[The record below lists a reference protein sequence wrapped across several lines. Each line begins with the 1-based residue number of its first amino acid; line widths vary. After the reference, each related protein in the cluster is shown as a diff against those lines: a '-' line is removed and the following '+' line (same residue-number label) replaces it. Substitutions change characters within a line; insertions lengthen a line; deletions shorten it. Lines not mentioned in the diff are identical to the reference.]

1 MKNGNDGFSN
11 GRRRFLGSTGRAG
24 LLALGAPALAAGWA
38 EEAPGATDVRRYTA
52 GTYGLELDG
61 IFAGYVS
68 GFSGGY
74 VTTDAVKEKPGPDFI
89 QRKHPG
95 PLRTEPITIETGL
108 PMAKPFYEWI
118 KSGIEPSPKF
128 TRKSGAII
136 EYDMTRKEMGRRAFT
151 NALITEVEF
160 PPCDGASKDPARLT
174 VTFAPE
180 TVRLMGA
187 KGSSGPVAVKGQ
199 PWLRNSFKLMI
210 PGLDT
215 VRTSKIEALEVKVE
229 TVAQASGEV
238 RDYKLQPATI
248 QVPNLVITVADTSI
262 GPYYAWLDDF
272 LVAGHSTQDKEK
284 TGTLEYMTPDLKNP
298 LVTLTLYNLGIL
310 KVAPETAAAG
320 APVEAIRRSRVEMY
334 CEAIRADFKV

>member
-1 MKNGNDGFSN
+1 
-11 GRRRFLGSTGRAG
+11 
-24 LLALGAPALAAGWA
+24 
-38 EEAPGATDVRRYTA
+38 
-52 GTYGLELDG
+52 
-61 IFAGYVS
+61 
-68 GFSGGY
+68 
-74 VTTDAVKEKPGPDFI
+74 
-89 QRKHPG
+89 
-95 PLRTEPITIETGL
+95 L

-118 KSGIEPSPKF
+118 KSSIEPSPKF

-136 EYDMTRKEMGRRAFT
+136 EYDMTRKEMGRRAFA
-151 NALITEVEF
+151 NAIITEVEF
-160 PPCDGASKDPARLT
+160 PACDAQAKDAARLT

-180 TVRLMGA
+180 TVRLLGA
-187 KGSSGPVAVKGQ
+187 KGSSGPAAARGA
-199 PWLRNSFKLMI
+199 PWLRSSFRLVI

-215 VRTSKIEALEVKVE
+215 ARTSKIEALEVKIE
-229 TVAQASGEV
+229 TAAQAIGEV
-238 RDYKLQPATI
+238 RDYKLQPTTI
-248 QVPNLVITVADTSI
+248 KVPNVTATVADTSI

-320 APVEAIRRSRVEMY
+320 AQVEAIRRSRVEMY